1 MTSTPPI
8 CRLLS
13 AVGLV
18 LALAGCGTTTTCKMD
33 NMDYVQARER
43 PRLQMPEGVSGS
55 ERLGGSVL
63 VIPPAAPNPDKLD
76 PAPRCLDEP
85 PAYSRRS
92 ATLHPAGDAPGKKT
106 EQ

>member
-1 MTSTPPI
+1 MTSTPPTR
-8 CRLLS
+8 RLLP
-13 AVGLV
+13 AFGFM
-18 LALAGCGTTTTCKMD
+18 LALAGCGTTTTCKVD
-33 NMDYVQARER
+33 NADYVRARER

-55 ERLGGSVL
+55 ERLGGSAL

-92 ATLHPAGDAPGKKT
+92 AALHPADDATEKKT

>member
-1 MTSTPPI
+1 MTSTLPI
-8 CRLLS
+8 RRLLP

-33 NMDYVQARER
+33 NTDYVLARER

-55 ERLGGSVL
+55 ERIGGSVL
-63 VIPPAAPNPDKLD
+63 VIPPAAPDPDKLD

-85 PAYSRRS
+85 PAWSRRS
-92 ATLHPAGDAPGKKT
+92 ATLNPADDASEEKT
-106 EQ
+106 TQ